1 MKNSTLKLPAM
12 IVLYLLISSISGQA
26 QAHFLLNLNVR
37 IFHIEHTASG
47 ANLYMRVPMPYLLA
61 DKTGLGRDPY
71 TGKLSQPAPYTKNS
85 LNQGDL
91 VHYVDFQQLEL
102 APLGLGNIAES
113 ATFLRNTDKQIKGDV
128 KAVRLYR
135 IGNEPDFAT
144 LEEAQQAFLQQYL
157 PEDTNQ
163 RLYVGDTLVDIQ
175 IFYPLEAPLGE
186 YQLSSSLNPGLP
198 NQEDTAN
205 LVLDYNPGKTQVF
218 RSRGLMQEPLLIT
231 HSTID
236 AMKTFLAE
244 GIAHILKGLDHV
256 LFVLCL
262 SLGALSLPLL
272 LWRATGFTIGHS
284 ITLSAG
290 FFGFVPTVSWFVP
303 MVETGIALS
312 IIYMAWISLHRED
325 TKITGSEST
334 IFIGTCMLGLLHGL
348 GFSFVLHEI
357 LQVDSPNIWQS
368 LLAFNLGIEAGQ
380 VLIIL
385 AIWPLAYLARLWRK
399 EWEIRIRYSV
409 AGLCSAIAFIWT
421 LDRGYELV
429 SAIF

>member
-1 MKNSTLKLPAM
+1 ML
-12 IVLYLLISSISGQA
+12 VLYLLMSSISGQA

-61 DKTGLGRDPY
+61 DKAGKGRDPY
-71 TGKLSQPAPYTKNS
+71 TGKLPQPAPYTKNS
-85 LNQGDL
+85 LDQGDL

-102 APLGLGNIAES
+102 APLGLGSIAES
-113 ATFLRNTDKQIKGDV
+113 ATFLRNTDMQIKGDV

-144 LEEAQQAFLQQYL
+144 LEEAQQAFMQQYF

-175 IFYPLEAPLGE
+175 IYYPLEAPLGE

-218 RSRGLMQEPLLIT
+218 RSRGLMQKPLLIT
-231 HSTID
+231 HSSID
-236 AMKTFLAE
+236 AVKTFLAE
-244 GIAHILKGLDHV
+244 GMAHILKGLDHV

-348 GFSFVLHEI
+348 GFSFLLHEI

-385 AIWPLAYLARLWRK
+385 AIWPLTYLASRWKK

>member
-12 IVLYLLISSISGQA
+12 IALYLLISSLSGQA
-26 QAHFLLNLNVR
+26 QAHFLLNFNVR

-47 ANLYMRVPMPYLLA
+47 ANLYMRMPMPYLLA
-61 DKTGLGRDPY
+61 DKTKKGRDPY
-71 TGKLSQPAPYTKNS
+71 TGKLPQPAPYTKNS
-85 LNQGDL
+85 LDQGGL

-102 APLGLGNIAES
+102 APLGLGNIAER
-113 ATFLRNTDKQIKGDV
+113 ATLLRNTDKQIKGDV

-135 IGNEPDFAT
+135 IGNEPGFAT
-144 LEEAQQAFLQQYL
+144 LEEAQQAFLHQYL

-231 HSTID
+231 HSSID
-236 AMKTFLAE
+236 AVKTFLAE

-290 FFGFVPTVSWFVP
+290 FFGFVPTASWFVP
-303 MVETGIALS
+303 VVETGIALS

-368 LLAFNLGIEAGQ
+368 LLAFNLGVEAGQ
-380 VLIIL
+380 VIIIL
-385 AIWPLAYLARLWRK
+385 AIWPLTYLARLWKK

>member
-12 IVLYLLISSISGQA
+12 IALYLLISSLSGQA
-26 QAHFLLNLNVR
+26 QAHFLLNFNVR

-61 DKTGLGRDPY
+61 DKAGKGRDPY
-71 TGKLSQPAPYTKNS
+71 TGKLPQPAPYIKNS
-85 LNQGDL
+85 LDQGDL
-91 VHYVDFQQLEL
+91 VHYVDFKQLEL
-102 APLGLGNIAES
+102 APLGLGKIAES
-113 ATFLRNTDKQIKGDV
+113 ATFLRRTDKQIKGDV

-135 IGNEPDFAT
+135 IGSEPDFAT
-144 LEEAQQAFLQQYL
+144 LEEAQQAFLKQYL

-218 RSRGLMQEPLLIT
+218 RSRGLMQKPLLIT
-231 HSTID
+231 HSSID
-236 AMKTFLAE
+236 AVKTFLAE

-348 GFSFVLHEI
+348 GFSFVLYKI

-368 LLAFNLGIEAGQ
+368 LLSFNLGIEAGQ
-380 VLIIL
+380 ILIIL
-385 AIWPLAYLARLWRK
+385 AIWPLAYLARLWKK

>member
-1 MKNSTLKLPAM
+1 M
-12 IVLYLLISSISGQA
+12 
-26 QAHFLLNLNVR
+26 
-37 IFHIEHTASG
+37 
-47 ANLYMRVPMPYLLA
+47 
-61 DKTGLGRDPY
+61 
-71 TGKLSQPAPYTKNS
+71 
-85 LNQGDL
+85 
-91 VHYVDFQQLEL
+91 DFQQLEL
-102 APLGLGNIAES
+102 APLGLGSIAES
-113 ATFLRNTDKQIKGDV
+113 ATFLRNTDMQIKGDV

-144 LEEAQQAFLQQYL
+144 LEEAQQAFMQQYFS
-157 PEDTNQ
+157 EDTNQ

-175 IFYPLEAPLGE
+175 IYYPLEAPLGE

-231 HSTID
+231 HSSID
-236 AMKTFLAE
+236 AVKTFLAE

-368 LLAFNLGIEAGQ
+368 LLAFNLGVEAGQ

-385 AIWPLAYLARLWRK
+385 AIWPLAYLARLWKK

-421 LDRGYELV
+421 LDRGYKLV